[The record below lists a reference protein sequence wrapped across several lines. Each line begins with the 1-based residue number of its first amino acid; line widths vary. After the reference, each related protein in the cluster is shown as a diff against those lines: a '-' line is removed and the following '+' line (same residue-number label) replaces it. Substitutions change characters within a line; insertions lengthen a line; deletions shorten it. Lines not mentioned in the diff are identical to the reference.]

1 MIKILFKVLSAFP
14 LPLLHALGALLGW
27 AVYGLSAS
35 YRRKIHAHSKIAFP
49 HNESLRLQYL
59 RGSIKHAG
67 MALFELPFLWGL
79 PTAKG
84 AGRCTDIQGWEHVQ
98 KARSAGKGVIFLT
111 PHMGSFES
119 TAQIFSTRAP
129 ITVLY
134 RPNRKPALQTII
146 EQSRARDNV
155 AIAPTNLAGVKI
167 LLKALKR
174 GEAVGMLP
182 DQVPSEGEG
191 VWAPMFGVPAY
202 TMTLPA
208 RLQQAT
214 GAVLIMAIGYRKPA
228 GRGFSL
234 ILSPGPET
242 LPADAVEA
250 ATHIN
255 AEMEKLIMQYPEQYY
270 WGYERYKS
278 PKNQQVSS

>member
-1 MIKILFKVLSAFP
+1 MPLWVL
-14 LPLLHALGALLGW
+14 HGLGACMGW

-35 YRRKIHAHSKIAFP
+35 YRRKIEVQSRIAFP
-49 HNESLRLQYL
+49 NNELARLAAV
-59 RGSIKHAG
+59 RGSVKHAG
-67 MALFELPFLWGL
+67 MALFELPFLWGRST
-79 PTAKG
+79 PEG
-84 AGRCTDIQGWEHVQ
+84 AGRVTEIAHWDVVERAQ
-98 KARSAGKGVIFLT
+98 AKGRGIIFLT

-134 RPNRKPALQTII
+134 RPNRKPEMQAII
-146 EQSRARDNV
+146 EASRARDNV
-155 AIAPTNLAGVKI
+155 QIAPTTLGGVKI

-208 RLQQAT
+208 RLQAST
-214 GAVLIMAIGYRKPA
+214 GASIVLAVGFRKPA
-228 GRGFSL
+228 GQGFRL
-234 ILSPGPET
+234 ELFEGPES
-242 LPADAVEA
+242 LSADPVEA
-250 ATHIN
+250 ATQVN
-255 AEMEKLIMQYPEQYY
+255 QAMENLIMKHPEQYY
-270 WGYERYKS
+270 WGYERFKA
-278 PKNQQVSS
+278 PKA